1 MNTLKMTAYH
11 VDGTL
16 HESKY
21 KSENE
26 VPEEEMCHN
35 SWWYL
40 HGELQDEVGYDKAIT
55 TNCNSAG
62 YSKETIDWSS
72 IRGNVVTEVFKDRT
86 RPVMYVNG
94 EISVEV
100 EGFDRPC
107 IGFFWT
113 ADEHNIT
120 WNGKEYPHWK
130 QRGLVCFA
138 DDEEACKYARKL
150 MAEKPFIF

>member
-1 MNTLKMTAYH
+1 MNTLKITAYH

-16 HESKY
+16 HKSKY
-21 KSENE
+21 NSENE

-40 HGELQDEVGYDKAIT
+40 HGELQSEVGYDKAIT

-62 YSKETIDWSS
+62 YSKETIDWSNIS
-72 IRGNVVTEVFKDRT
+72 DNVVTEVFKDMT
-86 RPVMYVNG
+86 RPVMCVNG
-94 EISVEV
+94 EIPVEV
-100 EGFDRPC
+100 EGFNRPC

-113 ADEHNIT
+113 EERPDII
-120 WNGKEYPHWK
+120 WKSKKYPFWR

-138 DDEEACKYARKL
+138 DDEEACAYARDL
-150 MAEKPFIF
+150 MIRKPLFY